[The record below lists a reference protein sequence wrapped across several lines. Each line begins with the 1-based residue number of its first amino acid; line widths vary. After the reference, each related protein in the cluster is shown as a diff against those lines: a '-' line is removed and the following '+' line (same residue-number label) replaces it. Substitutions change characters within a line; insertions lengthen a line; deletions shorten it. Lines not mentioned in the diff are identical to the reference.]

1 MAHLKKLALV
11 VALVLGALASIQR
24 KGRVKTV
31 DEIPERLRGSWYL
44 ANPTVAGPRQV
55 HAFRLEPTQVVL
67 LDPATGAATR
77 SQPTRQISIV
87 TRLNPRRGYA
97 VIYFGKPHPT
107 NVAEDRMEVYFD
119 PSDAISVTKLGG
131 TSDWPDSARF
141 FRR

>member
-1 MAHLKKLALV
+1 MAHLRKLALV
-11 VALVLGALASIQR
+11 AVLVLAAVMSIQR
-24 KGRVKTV
+24 KGTVRRV

-67 LDPATGAATR
+67 LDATTGAASR

-97 VIYFGKPHPT
+97 VIYFGTPHPT
-107 NVAEDRMEVYFD
+107 NIAEDRMEVYFD
-119 PSDAISVTKLGG
+119 PSDAISVKKLGG
-131 TSDWPDSARF
+131 SSDWPDSARF
-141 FRR
+141 VRR